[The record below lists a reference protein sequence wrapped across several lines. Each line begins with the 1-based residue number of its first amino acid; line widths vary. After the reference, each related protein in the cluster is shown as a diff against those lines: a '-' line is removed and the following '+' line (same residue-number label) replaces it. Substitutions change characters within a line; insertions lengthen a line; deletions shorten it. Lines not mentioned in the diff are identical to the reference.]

1 MGEPMS
7 TPSRPTL
14 EQLAAAQIDADD
26 VGILTQVAVMYDA
39 VDPVPSSLVER
50 IQFGITLDAL
60 HAEIAELQRGSD
72 LVGVRGDEVTEAQT
86 ITFTSSS
93 LTTMVTIT
101 PTSAD
106 LVRIDG
112 WITPGGAVSVELR
125 LESGSRHT
133 VADEDGRFVLD
144 ELPHGYAQ
152 FVIRPPAGNGPQA
165 VVTPSIEL

>member
-1 MGEPMS
+1 MT

-14 EQLAAAQIDADD
+14 DQLSKQQIDAEDIR
-26 VGILTQVAVMYDA
+26 VLALVAAMYDA

-50 IQFGITLDAL
+50 VQFGITLDAL
-60 HAEIAELQRGSD
+60 HAEIAELQRGGD

-101 PTSAD
+101 PTSTD

-112 WITPGGAVSVELR
+112 WITPGAGVSVELR

-133 VADEDGRFVLD
+133 EADEDGRFVLD
-144 ELPHGYAQ
+144 GVTRGYAQ
-152 FVIRPPAGNGPQA
+152 FVIRPRSASGQSA

>member
-1 MGEPMS
+1 MS
-7 TPSRPTL
+7 GPSF
-14 EQLAAAQIDADD
+14 EQLANGPIDADD
-26 VGILTQVAVMYDA
+26 VRVLGRVASLYDTL
-39 VDPVPSSLVER
+39 DPVPPNLVER

-60 HAEIAELQRGSD
+60 HAEIAELQRSGD
-72 LVGVRGDEVTEAQT
+72 LVGVRTDELTEAQT

-106 LVRIDG
+106 SVRIDG
-112 WITPGGAVSVELR
+112 WITPGAGVIVELR
-125 LESGSRHT
+125 TPQGTRT
-133 VADEDGRFVLD
+133 TTADEDGRFVLE

-152 FVIRPPAGNGPQA
+152 FVIRPPAGGGQPP

>member
-1 MGEPMS
+1 MS

-14 EQLAAAQIDADD
+14 DQLAAAQIDADD
-26 VGILTQVAVMYDA
+26 LRILTQVAAIYDT

-60 HAEIAELQRGSD
+60 HAEIAELQRSGD
-72 LVGVRGDEVTEAQT
+72 LVGVRGDELTEAQT
-86 ITFTSSS
+86 ITFTSAS
-93 LTTMVTIT
+93 LTTMVSIT

-112 WITPGGAVSVELR
+112 WITPGEGVSVELR

-144 ELPHGYAQ
+144 DLPHGYAQ
-152 FVIRPPAGNGPQA
+152 FVIRPPAGSSRPA